1 MISRIAG
8 GIPKAWKG
16 PNWRRTGFIEKDIHV
31 MRFHIFAIR
40 AILGVVFAVLLTRI
54 FYQRAGIV
62 HVAGLAVIMVGLAY
76 FSEYL
81 RNRKKLRDTDFN
93 K

>member
-1 MISRIAG
+1 VNRL
-8 GIPKAWKG
+8 
-16 PNWRRTGFIEKDIHV
+16 
-31 MRFHIFAIR
+31 HIFAIR
-40 AILGVVFAVLLTRI
+40 ATLGVVFAVFLTRF
-54 FYQRAGIV
+54 FYPQADIV

-81 RNRKKLRDTDFN
+81 RNRKKHRDIDFH

>member
-1 MISRIAG
+1 M
-8 GIPKAWKG
+8 
-16 PNWRRTGFIEKDIHV
+16 N
-31 MRFHIFAIR
+31 RFHIFAIR
-40 AILGVVFAVLLTRI
+40 AVLGIVFAVFLTRF
-54 FYQRAGIV
+54 FYPRAGIL

-81 RNRKKLRDTDFN
+81 RNRKKHRDTDFN